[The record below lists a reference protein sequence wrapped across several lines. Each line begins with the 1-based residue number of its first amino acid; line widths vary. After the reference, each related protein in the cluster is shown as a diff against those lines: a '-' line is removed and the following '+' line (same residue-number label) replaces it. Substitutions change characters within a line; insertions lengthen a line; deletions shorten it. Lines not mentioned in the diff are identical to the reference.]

1 MSHLLKMLC
10 KSGAVA
16 VLAAASS
23 LASAQ
28 SGRLSL
34 ADRVAALEQQAS
46 STQASQ
52 ANADLLNRIT
62 QLQSEV
68 QMLRGLVEEQG
79 FKLEQSGQ
87 LQRDQAMDFDS
98 RIARLEGH
106 GGANAPAS
114 SGGFMDAP
122 TQLAATAPS
131 QGVVDSV
138 LRDASPAAPS
148 ASIPAASGVD
158 AAMSA
163 PPVDPAAERA
173 AYDAA
178 FDALK
183 NGQYAEAARRFQS
196 FLSQY
201 PDGEYAPNAQYWLG
215 ESYYVTQNYG
225 IALDSFE
232 RLLARFPNSSK
243 SPDALL
249 KVGYCHYELKQ
260 WAQAEDVLNRA
271 MRQYPDTTVARLAQ
285 GRLRALQLEHRQ

>member
-1 MSHLLKMLC
+1 MSRLLQTLC

-23 LASAQ
+23 LTWAQ

-34 ADRVAALEQQAS
+34 ADRVAALEQQTAS
-46 STQASQ
+46 NQASQ
-52 ANADLLNRIT
+52 ANVELLNRIT

-68 QMLRGLVEEQG
+68 QMLRGMIEEQG
-79 FKLEQSGQ
+79 YALQQAQQ
-87 LQRDQAMDFDS
+87 LQRDQALDFDT
-98 RIARLEGH
+98 RIARLEGS
-106 GGANAPAS
+106 GGAGGAPVSAPVE
-114 SGGFMDAP
+114 GFMDAP
-122 TQLAATAPS
+122 VQPAVAPATADA
-131 QGVVDSV
+131 GRGGIVDTV
-138 LRDASPAAPS
+138 LSAPS
-148 ASIPAASGVD
+148 EPAPGAAS
-158 AAMSA
+158 A
-163 PPVDPAAERA
+163 PFDPVAERA
-173 AYDAA
+173 AYDSA

-232 RLLARFPNSSK
+232 RLLARFPNSNK
-243 SPDALL
+243 APDALL

-260 WAQAEDVLNRA
+260 WAQAEEVLNRA